1 METIKK
7 KGAAAMKEKFRNF
20 FAKHR
25 HLIVISLI
33 LAILLAA
40 LTPKLIPLGLK
51 LGIGKSLEEFPELKA
66 EDIMRITVQCFEHN
80 NREQRYFQLLFNDER
95 TLGEGME
102 DLCTL
107 LSAAPT
113 TPCLQTGGEKL
124 CSFSVHWIRAPK
136 GVNPLVGATY
146 SVLRYPDGRYSLHGT
161 AHYGSHANWY
171 ISEESASALLAHR
184 RCEAEPDYLEF
195 PRRDV
200 CNAEDVVSATLY
212 TWVQLNQS
220 ESQELTQAQIETF
233 CAFLEEELLPA
244 EFEQEHTRVRHGKTG
259 WQVILTKQD
268 GTIWYVQYNETQ
280 GGLSLA
286 RQYPK
291 GERPPRSAGYTCED
305 EAVVAGLPDLL
316 RNAEQ

>member
-1 METIKK
+1 
-7 KGAAAMKEKFRNF
+7 MKAKFREF
-20 FAKHR
+20 FEKHR

-33 LAILLAA
+33 FAIILAA
-40 LTPKLIPLGLK
+40 LTPKLIPLGLR
-51 LGIGKSLEEFPELKA
+51 LGLSEPLDEFPELKA

-80 NREQRYFQLLFNDER
+80 NREQRYFQILLKDER
-95 TLGEGME
+95 TLGKGME
-102 DLCTL
+102 DLCAL

-113 TPCLQTGGEKL
+113 EPCLQTDGEKL

-136 GVNPLVGATY
+136 GVNTLVGATY

-184 RCEAEPDYLEF
+184 RCEAEPDFLEH

-200 CNAEDVVSATLY
+200 CNAEAVATATLY
-212 TWVQLNQS
+212 TWEQQNQT
-220 ESQELTQAQIETF
+220 ESVELTKEQIKAF

-244 EFEQEHTRVRHGKTG
+244 EFEQERTRVRHGKTG

-268 GTIWYVQYNETQ
+268 GTTWYVQYNEAQ

-291 GERPPRSAGYTCED
+291 GERPSHSAGYTCDD
-305 EAVVAGLPDLL
+305 EAVVAGLPQRLEDVP
-316 RNAEQ
+316 